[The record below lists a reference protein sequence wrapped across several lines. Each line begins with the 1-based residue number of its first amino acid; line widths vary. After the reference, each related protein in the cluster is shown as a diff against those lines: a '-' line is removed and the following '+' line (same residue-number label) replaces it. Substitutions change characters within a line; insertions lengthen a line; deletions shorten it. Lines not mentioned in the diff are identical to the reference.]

1 MPRIQR
7 SDVPEE
13 LLRHLLDRVQ
23 ERHISLDDLHQVIY
37 WIGTN
42 PTVPFGPWYK
52 RFQGVTIC
60 GHGSL
65 VKTFLTPQQTA
76 TGTEVQ

>member
-7 SDVPEE
+7 ADFPKE
-13 LLRHLLDRVQ
+13 LLRHLLARVQ
-23 ERHISLDDLHQVIY
+23 ERRISLEALHQVVH
-37 WIGTN
+37 WLDSN
-42 PTVPFGPWYK
+42 PTVHSGPWYK

-76 TGTEVQ
+76 LGTEVE